1 MNKEDLNF
9 EVGTLRKARQELQLQ
24 LVDIN
29 NEISALH
36 RKYVEE
42 YPHLLKIGSKVR
54 IKSSWKDYRGVNYE
68 NEIIAFI
75 GGNKYSEY
83 FDFRYSR
90 IYPDVNVV
98 AKLLKV
104 KKDGTPRERCEQLVG
119 NVVEIEILEQ

>member
-29 NEISALH
+29 NKISALH
-36 RKYVEE
+36 RKYVEG

-54 IKSSWKDYRGVNYE
+54 IKSSWKDYRGVNNE

-75 GGNKYSEY
+75 GENKYSEDY
-83 FDFRYSR
+83 DYWYSR

-104 KKDGTPRERCEQLVG
+104 KKDGTPSERCERLVG